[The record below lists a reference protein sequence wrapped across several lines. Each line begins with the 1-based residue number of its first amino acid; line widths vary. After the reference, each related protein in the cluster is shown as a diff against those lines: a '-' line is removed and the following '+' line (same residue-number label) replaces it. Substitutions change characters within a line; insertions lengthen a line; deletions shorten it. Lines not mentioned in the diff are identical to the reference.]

1 MNMDDLPDELI
12 PVALTQTHDN
22 FTTLKLLRREINVIM
37 KHGIQPEE
45 AWYEDHSHHVYSY
58 MEIGWTDIAQR
69 FKQKDNTLY
78 LSATNVST
86 LLSVLLEELSTSVR
100 FTLVTYYKMIEEI
113 HHIWLYYRD
122 TYVGNETDENIVSMI
137 ESLTFMMK

>member
-1 MNMDDLPDELI
+1 MDIDDLPDELI

-22 FTTLKLLRREINVIM
+22 FTTLKLLHREINIIM
-37 KHGIQPEE
+37 KHGIQPEDG
-45 AWYEDHSHHVYSY
+45 WYEDRSHHVYSY
-58 MEIGWTDIAQR
+58 MEIDWVDISER
-69 FKQKDNTLY
+69 FKQKDSTLY
-78 LSATNVST
+78 LSATNVSA
-86 LLSVLLEELSTSVR
+86 LLSTLMEELSTSVR